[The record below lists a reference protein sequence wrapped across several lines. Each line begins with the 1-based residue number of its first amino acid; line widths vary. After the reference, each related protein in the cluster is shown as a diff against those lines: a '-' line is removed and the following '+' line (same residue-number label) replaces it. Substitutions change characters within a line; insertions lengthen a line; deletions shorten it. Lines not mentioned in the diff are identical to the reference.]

1 MHIASFHSQLLLC
14 STVSI
19 AIIMLYSDKPACMRR
34 VSDKRVF
41 VENYELFLSIQFLF
55 KKNICCAAPSVELL
69 Q

>member
-19 AIIMLYSDKPACMRR
+19 AIIMLYSDKPACVRR

-41 VENYELFLSIQFLF
+41 VENFEIFFRHTF
-55 KKNICCAAPSVELL
+55 PFRKKIYVVLPPH
-69 Q
+69 